1 MRILVTRPEDDAAP
15 LAQLLR
21 ARGHEIMLEPLL
33 HIRFRDA
40 PLSLAGVQA
49 VLFTSANGVR
59 AAARATPDRDP
70 AAWCVGDASARAA
83 RDAGFRTVSSASG
96 DVHALAALV
105 RRLGDPAKG
114 PLVHVAGSEVAGD
127 LAGTLIAAGFDVR
140 RTVLYDSE
148 AAAALSEA
156 TLAALRAGRIDAVAL
171 FSPRTARTFARLAR
185 DAGVDP
191 MFTGVDMLCLSQPVA
206 DALGTVPH
214 RHIRVAAEPTQD
226 ALIELI
232 A

>member
-21 ARGHEIMLEPLL
+21 ARGHDVLLEPLL
-33 HIRFRDA
+33 RIRFRDV
-40 PLSLAGVQA
+40 PLSLENVQA

-59 AAARATPDRDP
+59 AAARATPERNL

-83 RDAGFRTVSSASG
+83 REAGFQSVSSASG

-114 PLVHVAGSEVAGD
+114 PLVHVAGSTVAGD
-127 LAGTLIAAGFDVR
+127 LAGTLTAAGFDVR

-148 AAAALSEA
+148 PATALSEA
-156 TLAALRAGRIDAVAL
+156 TLDALRAGRIDAVAL
-171 FSPRTARTFARLAR
+171 FSPRTARTFAKLAR
-185 DAGVDP
+185 HAGVEP
-191 MFTGVDMLCLSQPVA
+191 MLTEVDMLCLSRPVA
-206 DALGTVPH
+206 DALGTLPH
-214 RHIRVAAEPTQD
+214 RHERVAAEPTQD